1 MAKIDPPSNSSSN
14 FAHKNINI
22 TTLNTFTIDD
32 YELWVIN
39 SGQNDHIN
47 RFFKYFFN
55 LIFLPRVKIIT
66 YGSLCFVSGKGLVQC
81 THTLSLS
88 SILFFFFIFL
98 IICCLLIK

>member
-1 MAKIDPPSNSSSN
+1 MAKIDSPSNSSSN

-32 YELWVIN
+32 YELWVID

-47 RFFKYFFN
+47 RFFKYFVN
-55 LIFLPRVKIIT
+55 LIFLLRVKIIT
-66 YGSLCFVSGKGLVQC
+66 YGSLFFVSGKGLVQC

-88 SILFFFFIFL
+88 SILFFFIFL